1 MRVLLFS
8 LIAFF
13 IVAASSNSVQLRYF
27 NTENDAGVILVTWE
41 AEQETDVKTYELFRK
56 PAHGDE
62 LVKVAQVPAHGEDVR
77 YFVRDDKIYKSSTFA
92 YVDYRLEAVLNNGVR
107 LKVIE
112 RQVNYTSTAIRRSWG
127 SIKAMFRN

>member
-1 MRVLLFS
+1 MRILLVTLLSIFLVAFS
-8 LIAFF
+8 FK
-13 IVAASSNSVQLRYF
+13 SVQLRYF

-62 LVKVAQVPAHGEDVR
+62 LVRVAQVSAHGVDEQ
-77 YFVRDDKIYKSSTFA
+77 YSVRDDKIYKSSTFA
-92 YVDYRLEAVLNNGVR
+92 YVDYRLEAVLNNGER